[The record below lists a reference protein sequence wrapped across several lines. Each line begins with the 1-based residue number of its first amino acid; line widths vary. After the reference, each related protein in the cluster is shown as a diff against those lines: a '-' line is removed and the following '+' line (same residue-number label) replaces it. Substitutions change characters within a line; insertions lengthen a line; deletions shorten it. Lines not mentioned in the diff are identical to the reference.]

1 MTTSSPSNAMLDELK
16 NEATNSYIDFTPAE
30 IELIKGA
37 ADFDEFDD
45 IMHTL
50 VAKYNEHYKQ

>member
-1 MTTSSPSNAMLDELK
+1 MLDELK